1 MNRGREDGFV
11 LVTVIWFIALIA
23 LAATIMSGWV
33 SDSLQR
39 ATALKDRVTAERDM
53 INATDQVAY
62 LITSSYF
69 TTTGL
74 ITTNGADANV
84 VVSPMG
90 FMPGK
95 DSHATVID
103 GRPYRFGSGV
113 IALQDGRGLYNIATA
128 DDYTL
133 RHLVGYFGISPQESS
148 GLVDKLHDYQDKN
161 STVQHLN
168 GANRDAYVRAG
179 RPPPRNAQLIT
190 PWEAYRVMGWDTS
203 TALWRGPDTFAD
215 LTDITAD
222 NSGFNPNTAPA
233 AVLAALPGVDQSA
246 IDKIVRVRQVSPITS
261 LMQLENVTG
270 VVIPLDPFSIT
281 ALPGSTLRAEMA
293 FPNSPLTRVVFF
305 SLPPVSR
312 TPYRIDYVID
322 VPQKPL
328 FRAALDRSDLPQFP
342 ELGPTR

>member
-1 MNRGREDGFV
+1 MNRGSEDGFV

-39 ATALKDRVTAERDM
+39 ATALKDRIDAERDM
-53 INATDQVAY
+53 ISATDQVAY

-69 TTTGL
+69 TTGGL
-74 ITTNGADANV
+74 ITTNGTDANI

-90 FMPGK
+90 YMPTK
-95 DSHATVID
+95 NSHATLID

-113 IALQDGRGLYNIATA
+113 IALQDGRGLYNLVTI
-128 DDYTL
+128 DDYTF

-148 GLVDKLHDYQDKN
+148 GLLDKLHDYQDKN
-161 STVQHLN
+161 SAVQHLN

-190 PWEAYRVMGWDTS
+190 PWETYRVMGWDAYP
-203 TALWRGPDTFAD
+203 ALWRGPDTFAD
-215 LTDITAD
+215 LTDVTPD

-233 AVLAALPGVDQSA
+233 AVLATLPGIDQSA
-246 IDKIVRVRQVSPITS
+246 IDKIVRVRQVSPISS

-270 VVIPLDPFSIT
+270 LVIPLDPFSIT

-293 FPNSPLTRVVFF
+293 FPKSPLTRVVFF
-305 SLPPVSR
+305 SLPPVGKA
-312 TPYRIDYVID
+312 PYRIDYVLD
-322 VPQKPL
+322 VPQKPQL
-328 FRAALDRSDLPQFP
+328 RAALDRSDLPQFP
-342 ELGPTR
+342 EPGPTR